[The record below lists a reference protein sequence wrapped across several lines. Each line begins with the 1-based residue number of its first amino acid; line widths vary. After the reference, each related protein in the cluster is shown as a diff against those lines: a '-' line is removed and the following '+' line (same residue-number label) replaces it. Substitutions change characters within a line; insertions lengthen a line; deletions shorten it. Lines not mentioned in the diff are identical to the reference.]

1 MRWLRIRKGCTGVTL
16 RSAKILQIK
25 QITSLLN
32 KKYSKI
38 SSKTTAIADN
48 ISSLVLSTEK
58 YTSNA
63 SLRRRW
69 MRENRLSSGKRG
81 SELATVL
88 AYRMAHRRRPGM
100 GPRQCGWDC
109 FYRDSPA
116 SAGAIPFSLF
126 VAGQSSET
134 VTNPA
139 KPGYS
144 PRIYPLNTG
153 GCQHG

>member
-1 MRWLRIRKGCTGVTL
+1 MRWLRIRKGYTGVTL
-16 RSAKILQIK
+16 RNAKTLQIK

-38 SSKTTAIADN
+38 SSKISAIADN

-88 AYRMAHRRRPGM
+88 AYRKAHRRRPEM
-100 GPRQCGWDC
+100 GPRQCAGTV
-109 FYRDSPA
+109 FHRDSPA
-116 SAGAIPFSLF
+116 SAGVIPFSFF
-126 VAGQSSET
+126 VAMPASGT
-134 VTNPA
+134 VTTPA